1 MASMTFD
8 EFMGIL
14 SAVRADVHD
23 RLNTDESGHGSFER
37 LFGLDEE
44 DATKARLVLCDGF
57 VLTAMLLG
65 PEVVALNYFTIGV
78 DVGKKL
84 AEAEQLKSAL
94 PDES

>member
-1 MASMTFD
+1 MTFD
-8 EFMGIL
+8 DFMAIL
-14 SAVRADVHD
+14 TAVREDVRD
-23 RLNTDESGHGSFER
+23 RLDTDGSEHGSFER
-37 LFGLDEE
+37 LFELNEE
-44 DATKARLVLCDGF
+44 DATKARLVLGDGF